1 MTKETQVII
10 TNTAFDGM
18 LSAQML
24 KDEAVSNREKNI
36 ADMLYNLFW
45 AIYQIILSDR
55 KGKKDERN

>member
-1 MTKETQVII
+1 MTKETQVFI

>member
-24 KDEAVSNREKNI
+24 KDEAVSKREKNI

>member
-1 MTKETQVII
+1 MKKETQVFI

-18 LSAQML
+18 LSAQAL

-45 AIYQIILSDR
+45 AIYQIMISDR
-55 KGKKDERN
+55 KGNKDER